1 MVDFQMT
8 LHHSFDSEFAL
19 GTRASGQAHATAE
32 IWILDEQPYRRR
44 QRCRISRWHEQSV
57 FTGMHYFPTTG
68 CISGDYRTT
77 GGARL
82 HQRLRR
88 PLAV

>member
-1 MVDFQMT
+1 MT
-8 LHHSFDSEFAL
+8 LHDSFDSEFTL
-19 GTRASGQAHATAE
+19 GTRASGQAHTTAE
-32 IWILDEQPYRRR
+32 IRILDEQPDGRR
-44 QRCRISRWHEQSV
+44 QRCSISRWHEQSV
-57 FTGMHYFPTTG
+57 LTGMHYFPTTG
-68 CISGDYRTT
+68 RISGDYRTT